1 MHKAPPTTY
10 TRAKK
15 PLMEI
20 LSLSLLFIPSLPYPS
35 SLWDLPSFTIFLFSL
50 TAIQSS
56 SVLFGSVNTL
66 SISISI
72 SLCLPC
78 LSCLSCL
85 FASTLPLNST
95 QHKQTRFSLTRQ
107 SINQS
112 IRLGACLPACRPTGF
127 LARAAFPVPGLVIST
142 SPPPSLRSLTLLL
155 CTIGLAIAGGVF
167 FEWGRGGGGSLGLM
181 SVSCTLF
188 IRFMLLSFYIFV
200 FTYPICDL
208 LSIPIPY
215 HQVS

>member
-1 MHKAPPTTY
+1 
-10 TRAKK
+10 
-15 PLMEI
+15 MEI
-20 LSLSLLFIPSLPYPS
+20 LSLSLSLSLSSSFLPSLPYPS

-112 IRLGACLPACRPTGF
+112 IRLGACLPACRPAGF

-155 CTIGLAIAGGVF
+155 CTIRLAIAGGVF
-167 FEWGRGGGGSLGLM
+167 FEWGGGGGSLGLM

>member
-1 MHKAPPTTY
+1 METFSFSPT
-10 TRAKK
+10 
-15 PLMEI
+15 
-20 LSLSLLFIPSLPYPS
+20 LLFVPSFPTLPYPS
-35 SLWDLPSFTIFLFSL
+35 SLWDLPSFHNFFFFFR
-50 TAIQSS
+50 AHRR
-56 SVLFGSVNTL
+56 SVLFSSVRFGEYLIHLHLHL
-66 SISISI
+66 S
-72 SLCLPC
+72 LPC
-78 LSCLSCL
+78 LLALLVL
-85 FASTLPLNST
+85 FVCFNST
-95 QHKQTRFSLTRQ
+95 AQLYSTQTNTIFTHTA
-107 SINQS
+107 INQS
-112 IRLGACLPACRPTGF
+112 IRLGACLPACRPAGF

-155 CTIGLAIAGGVF
+155 CTIRLAIAGGVF
-167 FEWGRGGGGSLGLM
+167 FEWGGGGGSLGLM